1 MLSMLSL
8 CSPCL
13 RGGLTSATPAAGIWS
28 TLFGIPHHL
37 PPRLRASAVKT
48 LSVLALCSLCLRGE
62 LAAAATPADWIWSAR
77 WVITED
83 AQRRV
88 IENGAVAIVGDHI
101 AAVGARAEI
110 DARFQAK
117 QRLDRPDAILAP
129 GLINT
134 HTHAAM
140 SLFRGIADDRK
151 LQDWLEKFIFPAEAK
166 NVTGDFVRWGTRL
179 GCLEMLLG
187 GTTTFTDMY
196 YFEDVAAEAAKEAG
210 MRGVLGETII
220 GFPVADAKSPADG
233 LRFTEK
239 YLARFRGDPLI
250 VPAVAPHALYTNSD
264 ETLRASRALADKYG
278 APLVIHLSE
287 TKKENDDAIAQRHM
301 SPTRVLDSLGVLTGR
316 TVAAHCVWVDDADLA
331 ILKARG
337 TGVAHC
343 PSSNMKLASGVAPV
357 IKMLAMDLNVGL
369 GPDGP
374 AGSNNDFNLFEEMD
388 LAAKLQK
395 VTSGDPQALPA
406 SQALEMATIRGARA
420 LGMEKLIGSL
430 EEGKR
435 ADLILVRLD
444 RPNAVPLYDAISQM
458 VYALKA
464 EDVRDVM
471 VNGRPVVR
479 DSRILTLDEKAIL
492 AKAAEYRMKVSQS
505 LK

>member
-1 MLSMLSL
+1 MLRISSL
-8 CSPCL
+8 L
-13 RGGLTSATPAAGIWS
+13 LFAT
-28 TLFGIPHHL
+28 
-37 PPRLRASAVKT
+37 
-48 LSVLALCSLCLRGE
+48 ALWAE
-62 LAAAATPADWIWSAR
+62 QADWIWSAR
-77 WVITED
+77 YVITED

-88 IENGAVAIVGDHI
+88 IRDGAIAVRGERIVG
-101 AAVGARAEI
+101 VGPRSEI

-140 SLFRGIADDRK
+140 SLFRGVADDLR
-151 LQDWLEKFIFPAEAK
+151 LQDWLEKYIFPAEAR
-166 NVTGDFVRWGTRL
+166 NVSAEFVRWGTRL

-196 YFEDVAAEAAKEAG
+196 YFEEVVAEAAREAG

-220 GFPVADAKSPADG
+220 RFPVADNKTPADG
-233 LRFTEK
+233 LRYAER
-239 YLARFRGDPLI
+239 YIERFRDDPLI

-264 ETLRASRALADKYG
+264 ETLKATRALANRYRV
-278 APLVIHLSE
+278 PLVIHLSE
-287 TKKENDDAIAQRHM
+287 TKKENDDIQAARHM
-301 SPTRVLDSLGVLTGR
+301 SPTRVLESLGIFNGR
-316 TVAAHCVWVDDADLA
+316 TIAAHCVWVDETDMA
-331 ILKARG
+331 ILKRRG
-337 TGVAHC
+337 VGVAHC

-357 IKMLAMDLNVGL
+357 TRMLALDLAVGL

-374 AGSNNDFNLFEEMD
+374 AGSNNDFDLFEEMD

-395 VTSGDPQALPA
+395 VTTMNPQALPA
-406 SQALEMATIRGARA
+406 AAAMEMATIRGARA
-420 LGMEKLIGSL
+420 LGMAKEIGSL
-430 EEGKR
+430 ENGKR
-435 ADLILVRLD
+435 ADAIVVRTD
-444 RPNAVPLYDAISQM
+444 RPNAVPMYDPVSQM

-464 EDVRDVM
+464 GDVRDVM

-479 DSRILTLDEKAIL
+479 DGRILTLDQAAVLNKAE
-492 AKAAEYRMKVSQS
+492 EYRAKISAS